1 MGTPY
6 VGEIILVAF
15 NFAPVGWA
23 KCNGQLRP
31 ISENET
37 LFQLIGTTYGGD
49 GESTFALPDLRSRI
63 PIHQGQGL
71 GQPSNHIIGEFGG
84 VETVILSPDQMAS
97 HTHTIALGSLNGT
110 LRCRNG
116 AGNQLT
122 PVGNVPAIGAFGPL
136 TDPTLAVA
144 STPIRA
150 VHITE
155 LRVRVNAARTGVG
168 LPPYAWADP
177 ALSAGTT
184 VARAQHLIDLRTALT
199 EARATAG
206 LPAPVFAEPIVAG
219 TKIKAAHLTELRDAL
234 SSTPAS
240 PTARYSNAAADA
252 TMNAATIQMGGS
264 ITAGIGG
271 GNQPHDNVQPY
282 LALNYLISL
291 FGIFP
296 SPV

>member
-1 MGTPY
+1 MAAT
-6 VGEIILVAF
+6 A
-15 NFAPVGWA
+15 
-23 KCNGQLRP
+23 RR
-31 ISENET
+31 
-37 LFQLIGTTYGGD
+37 
-49 GESTFALPDLRSRI
+49 RSRCRI
-63 PIHQGQGL
+63 FAAASRFTRGRDPDFR
-71 GQPSNHIIGEFGG
+71 SYTIGEFGG
-84 VETVILSPDQMAS
+84 VETVILSPAQMAQ
-97 HTHTIALGSLNGT
+97 HTHALALGSLNGT

-150 VHITE
+150 AHITE
-155 LRVRVNAARTGVG
+155 LRVRVNAVRAGVG
-168 LPPYAWADP
+168 LQPYAWTDP
-177 ALSAGTT
+177 TLTAGTT
-184 VARAQHLIDLRTALT
+184 VARAQHLIDLRTAFT
-199 EARATAG
+199 EARAMAG
-206 LPAPVFAEPIVAG
+206 LPAPVFAEPIAAG
-219 TKIKAAHLTELRDAL
+219 TTIKAAHLTELRDAL

-264 ITAGIGG
+264 VTAGVAG

-296 SPV
+296 SQF